1 MAENKLEPCSTVGID
16 MPKNQFNER
25 EICES
30 AVIEAWNRRADT
42 EKKIRNEAIKEFAER
57 LKNTMSKLEGN
68 SQNKI
73 YEIAMNDMLFYYV
86 PKIID
91 DVVEEMMEV

>member
-1 MAENKLEPCSTVGID
+1 

-73 YEIAMNDMLFYYV
+73 YETAMNDMLFYYV